1 MMAFVGD
8 APTTTSDAAKVMFT
22 GFVNRSDAELIGDI
36 GLGIYN
42 QEGKLV
48 KVTPYGQDGR
58 KIFSKSDLSSTMVS
72 GFLEV

>member
-42 QEGKLV
+42 QEGETGKSN
-48 KVTPYGQDGR
+48 TIRTGR
-58 KIFSKSDLSSTMVS
+58 KEDIQQRAICLQRW
-72 GFLEV
+72 